1 MPSKLNTT
9 CHHHSLF
16 GCFFALAKSHFSS
29 LLRGFEGTLVKSGEC
44 FFSPRFTAN
53 VASHVA
59 VINPRGDSIGF
70 KTKKTQKSPGVLS
83 GCVKILVAPRSSSP
97 RFLRPITFPHPGV
110 HFWSTLQTPYFRW
123 SCDLV
128 TLDDQGKT
136 VFHIDCMC
144 QLSRPKT
151 YKGRK

>member
-70 KTKKTQKSPGVLS
+70 KTKKLKKNPGVFA
-83 GCVKILVAPRSSSP
+83 LVLFIKHKSSS
-97 RFLRPITFPHPGV
+97 
-110 HFWSTLQTPYFRW
+110 
-123 SCDLV
+123 
-128 TLDDQGKT
+128 GK
-136 VFHIDCMC
+136 DG
-144 QLSRPKT
+144 
-151 YKGRK
+151 KGQVKPLEDGTI